1 MKKLFREYLS
11 MLKPLPIEG
20 IPDLFLFR
28 PIAFVLVKALSR
40 FPVTPNQ
47 VSIAAMVT
55 GISSGICFSRGT
67 RESFLW
73 AGLLYAATAVI
84 DCSDGML
91 ARYKKNGSPVGRI
104 VDGTIDYIN
113 GLAIFT
119 GLGIGM
125 SKMALMPQ
133 LYLWIVVVVAALSMT
148 IHSILVDYYRGQF
161 CAHALKIRHS
171 INDEISIFSAELQ
184 RLQKKNSLFLTRIL
198 IRIYLIYCRIQL
210 KYSHKQIQYNS
221 QKYYKANVL
230 MLRLWLMIELSM
242 HICMLCLSGIL
253 YRPELFLGYT
263 IVFANIWIIL
273 IVPLQIRA
281 NKKSL

>member
-1 MKKLFREYLS
+1 

-20 IPDLFLFR
+20 IPDLLLFR
-28 PIAFVLVKALSR
+28 PIAFVLVKVLAR
-40 FPVTPNQ
+40 FPITPNQ
-47 VSIAAMVT
+47 VSVTAMVT
-55 GISSGICFSRGT
+55 GIGSGICFSRGT
-67 RESFLW
+67 REGFFW

-119 GLGIGM
+119 GLGIGI

-133 LYLWIVVVVAALSMT
+133 LYLWIVIAVAVLSMA

-161 CAHALKIRHS
+161 CTHALNIRHS
-171 INDEISIFSAELQ
+171 INDEMTIFSVELKH
-184 RLQKKNSLFLTRIL
+184 LQKKNGQFLNKIL

-210 KYSHKQIQYNS
+210 KYAHKQVQYNS
-221 QKYYKANVL
+221 QNYYRANVL
-230 MLRLWLMIELSM
+230 LLRLWLMIELSM
-242 HICMLCLSGIL
+242 HICALCLSGIL
-253 YRPELFLGYT
+253 YRPELFLSYT